1 MLKCLQI
8 NPWPTTH
15 CLPSVVCC
23 RCSPLCTSAHPLAC
37 PLCSVCLGPFRWA
50 FAYKWFMNLR
60 SDWTGRNCWLVRR
73 HRNNNNNNENDNNN
87 SNGKSNN
94 NGPRLSY
101 FHAIAL
107 GKWVTVF
114 GPVECYCV
122 CVCGCKVCVCVCVCN
137 CMYLRFGY
145 YLITK
150 HAELRDSHTHT
161 HSRGLLQNY
170 QTDWP
175 FPDTCK
181 ICPLLSKS
189 LNILHVENMH

>member
-23 RCSPLCTSAHPLAC
+23 RCSPLCTSAHSLAC

-73 HRNNNNNNENDNNN
+73 HRNNNNSNNENDNNN
-87 SNGKSNN
+87 GNGKSNN

-122 CVCGCKVCVCVCVCN
+122 CVCVGVRCACVCACATVCICASAIIW
-137 CMYLRFGY
+137 LRNMRSY
-145 YLITK
+145 EI
-150 HAELRDSHTHT
+150 HTHT
-161 HSRGLLQNY
+161 HTHILW
-170 QTDWP
+170 DC
-175 FPDTCK
+175 CK
-181 ICPLLSKS
+181 ITKLTDHSQTRAKS
-189 LNILHVENMH
+189 VRYFQNH